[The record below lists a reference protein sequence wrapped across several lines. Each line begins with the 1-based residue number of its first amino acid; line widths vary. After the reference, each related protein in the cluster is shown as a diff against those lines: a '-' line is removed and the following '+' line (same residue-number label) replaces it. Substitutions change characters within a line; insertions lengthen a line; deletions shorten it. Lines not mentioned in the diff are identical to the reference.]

1 MPCERWT
8 EKEARKRPQSVGCVA
23 GETTYLPM
31 EMVVFEILINQDRRL
46 ESTCVSIEWLGWLQ
60 LGRPKG
66 RPKVAECGQHRAV

>member
-1 MPCERWT
+1 
-8 EKEARKRPQSVGCVA
+8 
-23 GETTYLPM
+23 M